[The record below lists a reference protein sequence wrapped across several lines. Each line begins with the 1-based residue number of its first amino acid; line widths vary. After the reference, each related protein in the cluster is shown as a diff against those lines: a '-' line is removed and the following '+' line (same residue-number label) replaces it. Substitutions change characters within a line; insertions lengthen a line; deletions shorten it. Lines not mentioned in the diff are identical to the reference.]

1 MYSIAVPIYNRNLY
15 ADVVSKFSDT
25 VHSRRA
31 EQCFRLIATDATRAL
46 ARCCGQVV
54 KWMITVGMHQGYQLH
69 IMQRE

>member
-15 ADVVSKFSDT
+15 ADIVSKFSDT
-25 VHSRRA
+25 QPTPV
-31 EQCFRLIATDATRAL
+31 FGLIATDAL

-54 KWMITVGMHQGYQLH
+54 KCMITEGMHQGYQLH